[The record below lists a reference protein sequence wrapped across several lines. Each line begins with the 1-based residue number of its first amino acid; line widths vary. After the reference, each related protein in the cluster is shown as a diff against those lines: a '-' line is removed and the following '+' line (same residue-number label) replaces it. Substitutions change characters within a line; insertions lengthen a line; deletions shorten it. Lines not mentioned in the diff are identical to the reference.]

1 MFLREQQSSSSP
13 LLFMQSVKGE
23 KVFGYLCRK
32 SEDKL
37 RLGIK
42 NEHVHFL
49 CSRFALSLQK
59 NTK

>member
-1 MFLREQQSSSSP
+1 
-13 LLFMQSVKGE
+13 MQSVKGE

-42 NEHVHFL
+42 MNKFIFMP
-49 CSRFALSLQK
+49 RFALSLQK

>member
-1 MFLREQQSSSSP
+1 
-13 LLFMQSVKGE
+13 MQSVKGE

-42 NEHVHFL
+42 
-49 CSRFALSLQK
+49 LSLIHI
-59 NTK
+59 